1 MNFFGRGKR
10 PYFTESDK
18 NGFNFAPMDLAK
30 SIKIH
35 SYLIR
40 KFFQGILIFILLFVL
55 GVVAGS
61 YLKTVDDMSLV
72 MITFDYFVILW
83 FAFILFLLI
92 KISKFLKFSF
102 KEKYVISVNVVG
114 DFKMEYFRDNMEG
127 TTPHT
132 TYFHIVTCEDR
143 KTGYRS
149 DCIVSE
155 KRYKKCE
162 IGDSFDIVVC
172 GTLKETFF
180 CKSFSVNMI
189 DSNTEFMFY

>member
-1 MNFFGRGKR
+1 MK
-10 PYFTESDK
+10 
-18 NGFNFAPMDLAK
+18 
-30 SIKIH
+30 
-35 SYLIR
+35 
-40 KFFQGILIFILLFVL
+40 
-55 GVVAGS
+55 
-61 YLKTVDDMSLV
+61 
-72 MITFDYFVILW
+72 
-83 FAFILFLLI
+83 
-92 KISKFLKFSF
+92 
-102 KEKYVISVNVVG
+102 KYVISVNVVG

-172 GTLKETFF
+172 GNYKRNYRFVQILF
-180 CKSFSVNMI
+180 
-189 DSNTEFMFY
+189 